1 MTSVSVAPG
10 QLQIGDLV
18 QARGREW
25 IVLAKPSEGL
35 LRVRPL
41 SGSEDDAILI
51 APKLERQPVRE
62 ASFAPPSAAQLDTQ
76 DAARLLTDALRLSL
90 RRGAGPFRSAAHL
103 GVEPRAYQ
111 LVPLLMALRLEVKRM
126 LIADDVGI
134 GKTIEAGMIL
144 REMLDR
150 GEIDSFTVLC
160 PPHLVDQWVGELSQ
174 KFDIDAVAVTSAR
187 ARSLEQGIALGDTIF
202 GVHPFTVVSLDYI
215 KADSRREGFA
225 QACPKFVIVDEAHSC
240 VGGSEKGTQQRFSL
254 LQRLVEDEARHML
267 LLTATPHSG
276 NQDAYARLL
285 SLLHPDLSRSP
296 DTLDANALE
305 RYRRRLAQHFVQRRR
320 PDIAG
325 KWGESGSFAEPMK
338 ADAPYSLT
346 GDFQVFQEDVLEYC
360 LGVATRADGA
370 QARRLAFWGTLALM
384 RCVGSSPAAALS
396 ALRNR
401 LSGMAEEALLGPV
414 LFDDDDDEF
423 ADTDI
428 EPATAGDSEEIAELR
443 QLIAKAEDLSARFAD
458 DPKLRELVAQVKDL
472 TGNKEARPVI
482 FCRFIAT
489 ADAVGEALR
498 ARFKS
503 HTVEVVTGRLTPE
516 ERRERVEAL
525 EDHPNRILVATDCLS
540 EGINLQSL
548 FNSVIH
554 YDLNWNPTRH
564 QQRDGRVDRFGQQA
578 ERVWSVMMFGANSI
592 IDGAVI
598 KVITEKMKRIQKET
612 GVVVPVPEDSSSVS
626 NALMQAM
633 LLHSSKPRAQG
644 MFDFGD
650 PEAKLETQ
658 WRNAQENA
666 QKSQTRYAQTALK
679 PEEVLPEW
687 HKLRDLLGG
696 PDEVER
702 FTRRA
707 LARLDVP
714 LGQQGPHWRVRYD
727 DMPQQLREKLATRGL
742 SGTRIIGFR
751 DKLPPDV
758 AQVGRTHPLVATL
771 AGTMAEGALDPN
783 GVEGKA
789 TLGRTGVWM
798 TRGVDKLTV
807 LLALRLRF
815 KLVTSGRRTLLAE
828 EATGIAF
835 GLQSNQPIAVGAE
848 ALALLEHEATRS
860 IEPPAN
866 QRQIDLA
873 LGRHPDFQPAI
884 AAYAAERAAALS
896 HDHERVKAATR
907 GEGVTTTAEPV
918 LPADVIGLYV
928 LVPEAN

>member
-1 MTSVSVAPG
+1 MSVATISSG

-18 QARGREW
+18 HARGREW
-25 IVLAKPSEGL
+25 IVLGKPTDDL

-41 SGSEDDAILI
+41 SGSEDDAIVI

-62 ASFAPPSAAQLDTQ
+62 ASFELPTASQLDTQ

-150 GEIDSFTVLC
+150 GEIDSFAVLC
-160 PPHLVDQWVGELSQ
+160 PPHLVDQWVGELAE

-187 ARSLEQGIALGDTIF
+187 ARALEQGIALGDTIF

-215 KADSRREGFA
+215 KADSRRESFA
-225 QACPKFVIVDEAHSC
+225 HACPTLVIVDEAHSC

-254 LQRLVEDEARHML
+254 LQRLAEDAGRHML

-285 SLLHPDLSRSP
+285 SLLHSDLSGGP
-296 DTLDANALE
+296 NNPDANALE

-320 PDIAG
+320 PDIADN
-325 KWGESGSFAEPMK
+325 WGEASAFAKAMK
-338 ADAPYSLT
+338 ADAPYTLT
-346 GDFQVFQEDVLEYC
+346 GDFQTFQEDVLEYC
-360 LGVATRADGA
+360 LGVATRADGDR
-370 QARRLAFWGTLALM
+370 ARRLAFWGTLALM

-401 LSGMAEEALLGPV
+401 LGGMAEEAVLEPV
-414 LFDDDDDEF
+414 LFDEDEAQF
-423 ADTDI
+423 ADTDV
-428 EPATAGDSEEIAELR
+428 EPATALDCEEVAELR
-443 QLIAKAEDLSARFAD
+443 KLIAQAERLSTRFAED
-458 DPKLRELVAQVKDL
+458 PKVRELVAQVKDL
-472 TGNKEARPVI
+472 TGKKSARPVV
-482 FCRFIAT
+482 FCRFITT
-489 ADAVGEALR
+489 AEAVGEALR
-498 ARFKS
+498 AQFKK

-525 EDHPNRILVATDCLS
+525 ADHPERILVATDCLS

-548 FNSVIH
+548 FNAVVH

-578 ERVWSVMMFGANSI
+578 ENVWSIMMFGANSI

-612 GVVVPVPEDSSSVS
+612 GVVVPVPDDSASVS

-633 LLHSSKPRAQG
+633 LLDPHRSRRQIH
-644 MFDFGD
+644 FDFGD
-650 PEAKLETQ
+650 VDAQLEVR
-658 WRNAQENA
+658 WRDAEESA
-666 QKSQTRYAQTALK
+666 RKSQTRYAQTALK
-679 PEEVLPEW
+679 PVEVLPEW

-696 PDEVER
+696 PQEVER

-707 LARLDVP
+707 LARIDTP
-714 LGQQGPHWRVRYD
+714 LGAVGQYWRVRYD
-727 DMPQQLREKLATRGL
+727 HLSQQLREKLAARHLT
-742 SGTRIIGFR
+742 GTRAIGFN

-758 AQVGRTHPLVATL
+758 THVGRTHPLVATL

-798 TRGVDKLTV
+798 TRGVDKLTT
-807 LLALRLRF
+807 LLVLRLRF
-815 KLVTSGRRTLLAE
+815 KLTTSGRRTLLAE

-835 GLQSNQPIAVGAE
+835 GPGNAEAVAIGAD
-848 ALALLEHEATRS
+848 ALALLEPEASRT
-860 IEPPAN
+860 IEAPAN
-866 QRQIDLA
+866 QRQIEQALA
-873 LGRHPDFQPAI
+873 RLPDYQTAI
-884 AAYAAERAAALS
+884 ASYASARAAALGE
-896 HDHERVKAATR
+896 DHERVKAATR
-907 GEGVTTTAEPV
+907 GEGATTTVDPV

>member
-1 MTSVSVAPG
+1 MTSVSLAPG

-18 QARGREW
+18 HARGREW
-25 IVLAKPSEGL
+25 IVLAKPSDGL

-41 SGSEDDAILI
+41 SGSEEDAILI

-62 ASFAPPSAAQLDTQ
+62 ASFALPGSDQLDTQ

-160 PPHLVDQWVGELSQ
+160 PPHLVDQWVGELAE

-202 GVHPFTVVSLDYI
+202 GVHPFSVVSLDYI

-225 QACPKFVIVDEAHSC
+225 QACPKLVIIDEAHSC

-254 LQRLVEDEARHML
+254 LQRLAEDQTRHML

-285 SLLHPDLSRSP
+285 SLLHPDLSGAP
-296 DTLDANALE
+296 DTLDPNALE

-325 KWGESGSFAEPMK
+325 QWGEGGAFAVPMK

-346 GDFQVFQEDVLEYC
+346 GDFQTFQEDVLEYC

-401 LSGMAEEALLGPV
+401 LVGMAEEALLAPA

-423 ADTDI
+423 ANTDV
-428 EPATAGDSEEIAELR
+428 EPATAADTEETAELR
-443 QLIAKAEDLSARFAD
+443 KLIAQAESLAARFAD
-458 DPKLRELVAQVKDL
+458 DPKFRELVVQVKDL
-472 TGNKEARPVI
+472 TGSKEARPVI

-489 ADAVGEALR
+489 AEAVAEALR
-498 ARFKS
+498 AKFKS

-516 ERRERVEAL
+516 ERRERVEAMI
-525 EDHPNRILVATDCLS
+525 DHPNRILVATDCLS

-548 FNSVIH
+548 FNAVIH

-564 QQRDGRVDRFGQQA
+564 QQRDGRVDRFGQKA
-578 ERVWSVMMFGANSI
+578 KAVWSVMIFGENSI
-592 IDGAVI
+592 PDGAVI
-598 KVITEKMKRIQKET
+598 KVIQEKMKRIEKET
-612 GVVVPVPEDSSSVS
+612 GVVVPVPEDSVSVS

-650 PEAKLETQ
+650 AEAKLETQ
-658 WRNAQENA
+658 WRNAEENA
-666 QKSQTRYAQTALK
+666 KRSQTRYAQTALK
-679 PEEVLPEW
+679 PDEVLPEW

-696 PDEVER
+696 PEEVER

-707 LARLDVP
+707 LARIDTP
-714 LGQQGPHWRVRYD
+714 LGQQGKHWRVRYD
-727 DMPQQLREKLATRGL
+727 DLPQQLREKLAARNLT
-742 SGTRIIGFR
+742 GTRAIGFG
-751 DKLPPDV
+751 DKLPPDI

-771 AGTMAEGALDPN
+771 AETMAEGALDPG

-789 TLGRTGVWM
+789 TLGRAGVWM
-798 TRGVDKLTV
+798 TRGIDKLTT
-807 LLALRLRF
+807 LLVLRLRF

-828 EATGIAF
+828 EATGLAF
-835 GLQSNQPIAVGAE
+835 APNAETAFAAGAD

-866 QRQIDLA
+866 QRQIDNA
-873 LGRHPDFQPAI
+873 LGRLGDYQSAI

-907 GEGVTTTAEPV
+907 GEGVTTTVLPV
-918 LPADVIGLYV
+918 LPADIIGLYV

>member
-1 MTSVSVAPG
+1 MTTAAIATG

-18 QARGREW
+18 HARGREW
-25 IVLAKPSEGL
+25 IVLGKPGDDL

-41 SGSEDDAILI
+41 SGSEEDAILI
-51 APKLERQPVRE
+51 APKLEREPVRE
-62 ASFAPPSAAQLDTQ
+62 ANFELPTANQLDTQ

-111 LVPLLMALRLEVKRM
+111 LVPLLMALRLDVKRM

-134 GKTIEAGMIL
+134 GKTVEAGMIL

-150 GEIDSFTVLC
+150 GEVDSFSVLC
-160 PPHLVDQWVGELSQ
+160 PPHLVDQWVGELAE

-215 KADSRREGFA
+215 KADSRRESFTH
-225 QACPKFVIVDEAHSC
+225 ACPKLVIVDEAHSC

-254 LQRLVEDEARHML
+254 LQRLAEDANRHML

-285 SLLHPDLSRSP
+285 SLLHPDLVSGP
-296 DTLDANALE
+296 EAGDPNA
-305 RYRRRLAQHFVQRRR
+305 RRRYAERLARHFVQRRR
-320 PDIAG
+320 PDISDN
-325 KWGESGSFAEPMK
+325 WGEAGAFAKAMK
-338 ADAPYSLT
+338 ADAPYTLT
-346 GDFQVFQEDVLEYC
+346 GEFQTFQEDVLEYC
-360 LGVATRADGA
+360 LGVATRADGER
-370 QARRLAFWGTLALM
+370 ARRLAFWGTLALM

-401 LSGMAEEALLGPV
+401 LSGMAEEEALEPI
-414 LFDDDDDEF
+414 LFDEEG
-423 ADTDI
+423 AQLTDTDV
-428 EPATAGDSEEIAELR
+428 EPSTALACEEVAELR
-443 QLIAKAEDLSARFAD
+443 KLIAQAERLSERFAD
-458 DPKLRELVAQVKDL
+458 DPKVRELVAQMKDL
-472 TGNKEARPVI
+472 TGKKSARPVI
-482 FCRFIAT
+482 FCRFITT
-489 ADAVGEALR
+489 AEAVGEALR
-498 ARFKS
+498 AHFKK

-525 EDHPNRILVATDCLS
+525 ADHPDRILVATDCLS

-548 FNSVIH
+548 FNAVVH

-578 ERVWSVMMFGANSI
+578 DNVWSVMMFGANSI

-598 KVITEKMKRIQKET
+598 KVITEKMKRIQRET
-612 GVVVPVPEDSSSVS
+612 GVIVPVPDDSASVS
-626 NALMQAM
+626 SALMQAM
-633 LLHSSKPRAQG
+633 LLDPNRSRRQIQ
-644 MFDFGD
+644 FDFGD
-650 PEAKLETQ
+650 VDAQLEVR
-658 WRNAQENA
+658 WRNAEENA
-666 QKSQTRYAQTALK
+666 RKSQTRYAQTALK

-696 PDEVER
+696 PEEVER

-707 LARLDVP
+707 LARLDTP
-714 LGQQGPHWRVRYD
+714 LGTVGQNWRLRYD
-727 DMPQQLREKLATRGL
+727 DLPQQLREKLAARSLT
-742 SGTRIIGFR
+742 GTRTIGFA

-758 AQVGRTHPLVATL
+758 SHVGRTHPLVATL
-771 AGTMAEGALDPN
+771 AGTMAEGALDPG

-798 TRGVDKLTV
+798 TRGVDRLTTLYV
-807 LLALRLRF
+807 LRLRY
-815 KLVTSGRRTLLAE
+815 KLTTSGRRTLLAE

-835 GLQSNQPIAVGAE
+835 TPGSTEAIAVGAE
-848 ALALLEHEATRS
+848 ALALLEPEASRS
-860 IEPPAN
+860 IEAPAN
-866 QRQIDLA
+866 QRQIDAALA
-873 LGRHPDFQPAI
+873 RYPEYQAAI
-884 AAYAAERAAALS
+884 AAYAKSRAAALS
-896 HDHERVKAATR
+896 EDHDRVKAATR
-907 GEGVTTTAEPV
+907 GEGATTIVDAV

>member
-1 MTSVSVAPG
+1 MTTASIAPA
-10 QLQIGDLV
+10 QLQIGNLV
-18 QARGREW
+18 HARGREW
-25 IVLAKPSEGL
+25 IVLGKPSENL

-41 SGSEDDAILI
+41 SGSEDDAIVI
-51 APKLERQPVRE
+51 APKLERVPVRE
-62 ASFAPPSAAQLDTQ
+62 ANFVAPTADQLDTQ
-76 DAARLLTDALRLSL
+76 NAAQLLTDALRLSL

-111 LVPLLMALRLEVKRM
+111 LVPLLMALRLEIKRV

-160 PPHLVDQWVGELSQ
+160 PPHLVDQWVGELAE
-174 KFDIDAVAVTSAR
+174 KFDIDAVAVTAAR
-187 ARSLEQGIALGDTIF
+187 ARSLEQGLALGDTIF

-215 KADSRREGFA
+215 KADSRRESFA
-225 QACPKFVIVDEAHSC
+225 QACPNFVIVDEAHSC
-240 VGGSEKGTQQRFSL
+240 VGGSEKGTQQRFAL
-254 LQRLVEDEARHML
+254 LQRLAENEARHML

-285 SLLHPDLSRSP
+285 SLLHPDLSRAP

-325 KWGESGSFAEPMK
+325 QWGESGAFATLMK
-338 ADAPYSLT
+338 ADAPYNLT
-346 GDFQVFQEDVLEYC
+346 GDFQTFQEDVLEYC

-401 LSGMAEEALLGPV
+401 LVGMAEEALLAPA
-414 LFDDDDDEF
+414 LFDDDDHEF
-423 ADTDI
+423 ADTDV
-428 EPATAGDSEEIAELR
+428 EPATAGNNEETAELLK
-443 QLIAKAEDLSARFAD
+443 LITQAESLASRFAD
-458 DPKLRELVAQVKDL
+458 DPKFRELVRQVKDL
-472 TGNKEARPVI
+472 TDNKQARPVI

-489 ADAVGEALR
+489 AEAVAEALKSK
-498 ARFKS
+498 FKS
-503 HTVEVVTGRLTPE
+503 HAVEVVTGRLTPE
-516 ERRERVEAL
+516 ERRERVEAMV
-525 EDHPNRILVATDCLS
+525 EHPNRILVATDCLS

-548 FNSVIH
+548 FNAVIH

-564 QQRDGRVDRFGQQA
+564 QQRDGRVDRFGQPA
-578 ERVWSVMMFGANSI
+578 EKVWSVMMFGANSI

-598 KVITEKMKRIQKET
+598 KVITEKMKRIEKET
-612 GVVVPVPEDSSSVS
+612 GVIVPVPEDSASVS

-633 LLHSSKPRAQG
+633 LLHSRKPRAQG
-644 MFDFGD
+644 LFDFGD
-650 PEAKLETQ
+650 AEASLETQ
-658 WRNAQENA
+658 WRNAEENA
-666 QKSQTRYAQTALK
+666 RRSQTRYAQTALK
-679 PEEVLPEW
+679 PDEVLPEW

-696 PDEVER
+696 PQEVER

-707 LARLDVP
+707 LARIDTP
-714 LGQQGPHWRVRYD
+714 LGQHGKHWRIRYD
-727 DMPQQLREKLATRGL
+727 QLPQQLREKLAARNLT
-742 SGTRIIGFR
+742 GTRIIGFG

-758 AQVGRTHPLVATL
+758 THVGRIHPLVATL
-771 AGTMAEGALDPN
+771 AETMAEGALDPG

-789 TLGRTGVWM
+789 ALGRAGVWM
-798 TRGVDKLTV
+798 TRGVDKLTT
-807 LLALRLRF
+807 LLVLRLRF

-828 EATGIAF
+828 EATGLAF
-835 GLQSNQPIAVGAE
+835 APNAATPFVAGAD

-866 QRQIDLA
+866 RRQIDLA
-873 LGRHPDFQPAI
+873 LGRLGDYQPAI
-884 AAYAAERAAALS
+884 AAHAAERAAALS

-907 GEGVTTTAEPV
+907 GEGVTTTVEPV
-918 LPADVIGLYV
+918 LPADIIGLYV
-928 LVPEAN
+928 LVPEAS

>member
-1 MTSVSVAPG
+1 MSLATVATG

-18 QARGREW
+18 HARGREW
-25 IVLAKPSEGL
+25 IVLGKPADDL

-41 SGSEDDAILI
+41 SGSEEDAIVI
-51 APKLERQPVRE
+51 APKLERLPVGE
-62 ASFAPPSAAQLDTQ
+62 ASFQLPESSQLDTQ

-111 LVPLLMALRLEVKRM
+111 LVPLLMALRLEVKRL

-160 PPHLVDQWVGELSQ
+160 PPHLVDQWIGELAE

-215 KADSRREGFA
+215 KADSRRESFVH
-225 QACPKFVIVDEAHSC
+225 ACPKLVIVDEAHSC

-254 LQRLVEDEARHML
+254 LQRLAEDAERHLL

-285 SLLHPDLSRSP
+285 SLLHQDLVGGPDNP
-296 DTLDANALE
+296 DANALE

-320 PDIAG
+320 PDIAEN
-325 KWGESGSFAEPMK
+325 WGEARAFAKAMK
-338 ADAPYSLT
+338 ADAPYTLT
-346 GDFQVFQEDVLEYC
+346 GDFQTFQEDVLEYC
-360 LGVATRADGA
+360 LGVATRADGDR
-370 QARRLAFWGTLALM
+370 ARRLAFWGTLALM

-401 LSGMAEEALLGPV
+401 RGSLAEEAVLEPV
-414 LFDDDDDEF
+414 LFDDDEAEF
-423 ADTDI
+423 ADTDV
-428 EPATAGDSEEIAELR
+428 EPATALEDEELSKLGK
-443 QLIAKAEDLSARFAD
+443 LIADAERLSSRFED
-458 DPKLRELVAQVKDL
+458 DPKFRELVAQVKDL
-472 TGNKEARPVI
+472 TGKKEARPVI
-482 FCRFIAT
+482 FCRFINT
-489 ADAVGEALR
+489 AEAVGEALR
-498 ARFKS
+498 AQFKK
-503 HTVEVVTGRLTPE
+503 HTVEIVTGRLTPE

-525 EDHPNRILVATDCLS
+525 ADHPDRILVATDCLS

-548 FNSVIH
+548 FNAVVH
-554 YDLNWNPTRH
+554 YDLNWNPARH

-578 ERVWSVMMFGANSI
+578 ENVRSIMMFGANSI

-612 GVVVPVPEDSSSVS
+612 GVVVPVPEDSASVT

-633 LLHSSKPRAQG
+633 LLHSSTPRAQG
-644 MFDFGD
+644 RFDFGD
-650 PEAKLETQ
+650 ADAQLEIC
-658 WRNAQENA
+658 WRDAEDNAR
-666 QKSQTRYAQTALK
+666 KSQTRYAQTALK
-679 PEEVLPEW
+679 PEEVFPEW

-696 PDEVER
+696 PREVER

-707 LARLDVP
+707 LARIDTP
-714 LGQQGPHWRVRYD
+714 LGAVGQHWRVRYD
-727 DMPQQLREKLATRGL
+727 DMPQQLREKLAARGL
-742 SGTRIIGFR
+742 SGARAIGFVDR
-751 DKLPPDV
+751 LPPDV
-758 AQVGRTHPLVATL
+758 THIGRTHPLVATL
-771 AGTMAEGALDPN
+771 ASTLAEGALDPN
-783 GVEGKA
+783 SVEGKA

-798 TRGVDKLTV
+798 TRGVEKLTT
-807 LLALRLRF
+807 LLVLRLRF
-815 KLVTSGRRTLLAE
+815 KLTTSGRRTLLAE

-835 GLQSNQPIAVGAE
+835 GPGGAEAISTGAE
-848 ALALLEHEATRS
+848 ALALLEPEASRS
-860 IEPPAN
+860 IEAPAN
-866 QRQIDLA
+866 QRQVEQALA
-873 LGRHPDFQPAI
+873 RLPDYQSAI
-884 AAYAAERAAALS
+884 AAYANTRAAALS
-896 HDHERVKAATR
+896 EDHDRVKAATR
-907 GEGVTTTAEPV
+907 GEGVTTTVEPV
-918 LPADVIGLYV
+918 LPADIIGLYV

>member
-1 MTSVSVAPG
+1 MTLTTDTLQMG
-10 QLQIGDLV
+10 QLQIGDLIN
-18 QARGREW
+18 ARGREW
-25 IVLAKPSEGL
+25 IVLAKPTEGL
-35 LRVRPL
+35 VRVRPL

-51 APKLERQPVRE
+51 APQLERQPVRAATFSLPE
-62 ASFAPPSAAQLDTQ
+62 ANQVDTQ
-76 DAARLLTDALRLSL
+76 DAARLLADALRLSL

-111 LVPLLMALRLEVKRM
+111 LVPLLMAMRLDVKRL

-150 GEIDSFTVLC
+150 GEVDSFAVLC
-160 PPHLVDQWVGELSQ
+160 PPHLVDQWVAELAE

-254 LQRLVEDEARHML
+254 LQRLTEDARRHML

-285 SLLHPDLSRSP
+285 GLLHPDLVGGPDSP
-296 DTLDANALE
+296 DANALE

-320 PDIAG
+320 PDIAD
-325 KWGESGSFAEPMK
+325 KWGEARAFAKAMK
-338 ADAPYSLT
+338 ADAPYTLI
-346 GDFQVFQEDVLEYC
+346 GDFQAFQEDVLEYC
-360 LGVATRADGA
+360 LGVATRADGER
-370 QARRLAFWGTLALM
+370 ARRLAFWGTLALM

-401 LSGMAEEALLGPV
+401 LGGMAEEAALEPV
-414 LFDDDDDEF
+414 LFDADEGQL
-423 ADTDI
+423 ADNDL
-428 EPATAGDSEEIAELR
+428 EPATAIDIEEASELKALITRAEEL
-443 QLIAKAEDLSARFAD
+443 AVRFAE
-458 DPKLRELVAQVKDL
+458 DPKLRELVRQMKDL
-472 TGNKEARPVI
+472 LSKGSRPVI
-482 FCRFIAT
+482 FCRFITT
-489 ADAVGEALR
+489 AEAVGEALR
-498 ARFKS
+498 SQFKKY
-503 HTVEVVTGRLTPE
+503 TVEVVTGRLTPE

-525 EDHPNRILVATDCLS
+525 ADHPDRILVATDCLS

-548 FNSVIH
+548 FNAVVH

-564 QQRDGRVDRFGQQA
+564 QQRDGRVDRFGQQS
-578 ERVWSVMMFGANSI
+578 EEVRSVMMFGANSI

-598 KVITEKMKRIQKET
+598 KVITEKMRRIEKET
-612 GVVVPVPEDSSSVS
+612 GVVVPVPEDSASVS

-650 PEAKLETQ
+650 ADQRLETK
-658 WRNAQENA
+658 WRDAEETA
-666 QKSQTRYAQTALK
+666 RKSQTRYAQGALR
-679 PEEVLPEW
+679 PEDVLPEW
-687 HKLRDLLGG
+687 RKMRDLLGAQT
-696 PDEVER
+696 EVER

-707 LARLDVP
+707 LARVETP
-714 LGQQGPHWRVRYD
+714 LGSAGANWRVRYD
-727 DMPQQLREKLATRGL
+727 DLPQQLREKLLARGL
-742 SGTRIIGFR
+742 TGTRTISFA
-751 DKLPPDV
+751 DLPAPDI
-758 AQVGRTHPLVATL
+758 AHVGRTHPLVATL
-771 AGTMAEGALDPN
+771 AETMAEGALDPN
-783 GVEGKA
+783 GVEGRA
-789 TLGRTGVWM
+789 TLGRNGVWR
-798 TRGVDKLTV
+798 TRAVTNLTTV
-807 LLALRLRF
+807 LLLRLRF

-828 EATGIAF
+828 EATAIAF
-835 GLQSNQPIAVGAE
+835 APQAVANGPE
-848 ALALLEHEATRS
+848 ALAL
-860 IEPPAN
+860 IEPEASG
-866 QRQIDLA
+866 DLA
-873 LGRHPDFQPAI
+873 PQVINGQIQQALERLPQYQAAI
-884 AAYAAERAAALS
+884 AAHAAERAMALGE
-896 HDHERVKAATR
+896 DHNRVRAATR
-907 GEGVTTTAEPV
+907 GEGATTQVEPV